1 MFFFPTP
8 LFCCAKNGCAMS
20 LTVTFEVHSPVFVDQ
35 IATTALADENVKR
48 PTKNNLAVWKGLS
61 HRVKSSYKQGRNSDC
76 SFNSYERKGAMPH
89 KKIRAR
95 TQ

>member
-1 MFFFPTP
+1 
-8 LFCCAKNGCAMS
+8 MS

-48 PTKNNLAVWKGLS
+48 PTKKNSAVWKVLS

-76 SFNSYERKGAMPH
+76 SFNSYGKKRSDAH